1 MSLRHNVLVLFSLF
15 FVLQT
20 GCLEH
25 HGRVFGGGRIKD
37 GNYYVLEDSAW
48 TLWWLTIIF
57 PSVMTHMTTWHE
69 IRVGDDNEER
79 SLVDWMWWNGTTS
92 PLGIPRDVEVYR
104 WILDGELLN
113 PNISLTQPNQ
123 RIRLLC
129 NDLESYA
136 LLIQEERRLSAKYR
150 HGPFALYER
159 TGEFYTWIP
168 PSVWN
173 CSLWVIQPNG
183 TRVGPY
189 WIPYVTVMENDYID
203 GGLRS
208 RYRTNALFCF
218 ESTTQKLYA
227 LYKEEDRYYFEY
239 WKPNISV
246 PVCKELTLPSEG
258 EPFYCWVLE
267 EAFGVASWNPQTQS
281 ALFTTFDRATLAP
294 LSTTTAPHFPKP
306 PSPERIPYVIRKCGD
321 WIYVFDISMEYV
333 LRFNL
338 VTGGEE
344 RYCVK
349 TK

>member
-1 MSLRHNVLVLFSLF
+1 MQIKETKAKIEAILFAAGRSVSKNEIMLA
-15 FVLQT
+15 
-20 GCLEH
+20 LE
-25 HGRVFGGGRIKD
+25 ISSEEID
-37 GNYYVLEDSAW
+37 E
-48 TLWWLTIIF
+48 II
-57 PSVMTHMTTWHE
+57 SSM
-69 IRVGDDNEER
+69 
-79 SLVDWMWWNGTTS
+79 
-92 PLGIPRDVEVYR
+92 
-104 WILDGELLN
+104 
-113 PNISLTQPNQ
+113 Q
-123 RIRLLC
+123 
-129 NDLESYA
+129 ND
-136 LLIQEERRLSAKYR
+136 
-150 HGPFALYER
+150 
-159 TGEFYTWIP
+159 
-168 PSVWN
+168 
-173 CSLWVIQPNG
+173 
-183 TRVGPY
+183 
-189 WIPYVTVMENDYID
+189 
-203 GGLRS
+203 
-208 RYRTNALFCF
+208 
-218 ESTTQKLYA
+218 
-227 LYKEEDRYYFEY
+227 YKEEDRYYFEY